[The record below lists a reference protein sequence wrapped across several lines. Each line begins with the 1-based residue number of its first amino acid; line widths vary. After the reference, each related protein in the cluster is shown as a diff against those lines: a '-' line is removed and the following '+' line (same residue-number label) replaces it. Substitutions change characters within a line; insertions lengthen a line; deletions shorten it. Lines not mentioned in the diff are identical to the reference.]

1 MTQTV
6 RQQRRHAFN
15 VVFISNAT
23 VSTAWVLSEPE
34 KKNDSVVKRGV
45 RIWQLLTTET
55 VLIYFIFFSTFSF
68 PHSLLFLLTLF
79 LLHLLHVFVGV
90 GSRALSHLWVAWWS
104 PHRLLIEL
112 RLNCVS
118 WTCFHGVLPW
128 PHSERIVSGPV
139 WFTSLCWSDVSV
151 WSCWFSLQVFTSWHA
166 DNNIIFSSFWLIS
179 YFACF

>member
-1 MTQTV
+1 MT
-6 RQQRRHAFN
+6 A
-15 VVFISNAT
+15 A
-23 VSTAWVLSEPE
+23 
-34 KKNDSVVKRGV
+34 NDRNGFD
-45 RIWQLLTTET
+45 LFHFFL
-55 VLIYFIFFSTFSF
+55 YFFFSSLPAFSSN
-68 PHSLLFLLTLF
+68 PVPPPSSARLCRCWEQ
-79 LLHLLHVFVGV
+79 
-90 GSRALSHLWVAWWS
+90 SALHLWVAWWS

-166 DNNIIFSSFWLIS
+166 DNNIIFLFFLT
-179 YFACF
+179 YFIFCLFLNFIFEVKAEYFTYYQLDFGL